1 MPKFPKGSQ
10 EAKDFMKSI
19 REKRTTISD
28 INYETFKGKKS
39 KKNITLN
46 LEKDIETLPSG
57 EKIIKSTTSKKMNGN
72 PVEENINQVI
82 IPTNQKKK
90 GGRPKKYNTV
100 EEAKQAKKEKTL
112 ASNKKKY
119 AERKALK
126 ANKNNPEIGGALD
139 IGKSFAKIGNKIEK
153 GFNKNI
159 AKPIDQIANKA
170 VEYGKAVIYGRND
183 YPPKV
188 RNILKNVGN
197 QTIKSITIKRTPVS
211 GLITGA
217 LSVFSLGKFG
227 KRMER
232 SFDELF
238 HLFIEITLNN
248 NQKVILE
255 KNEVI
260 NMESNP
266 KSRPDTEMKIVNTSI
281 PQITLDEMLNNT
293 EQYMGQK
300 DFFGYSAKDNNCQD
314 FIVSFFKANNIG
326 DESDISFIKQDTK
339 SLFKNLPSLRKLSN
353 TITTIGAKA
362 NVITTGKGIEDINN
376 YSDVLKHLTSHI
388 TDPNEPIDKRDYKQA
403 IEMINAIKKQKSNKL
418 LSAKNKISNNN
429 INMSGGKIE
438 IHHYHHMIHYPKNE
452 NDSDS
457 DIDSDMEG
465 GKITFKS
472 LKKGFE
478 NISGRE
484 FKSPQEMRDTF
495 GITDATKMAKV
506 VKKGANKTSDYI
518 TSKKGGLSSDL
529 VTYGIPATTAG
540 ILGALGNVAGGPVA
554 GVAASALGSKIGSE
568 FIAPAVQKKAGTG
581 VRKSG
586 RFAKG
591 SQEAKDH
598 MARIRNMKKN

>member
-28 INYETFKGKKS
+28 INYETFNGKKS

-57 EKIIKSTTSKKMNGN
+57 EKIIKSTTSRKMNGN

-82 IPTNQKKK
+82 IPAIQKKK

-126 ANKNNPEIGGALD
+126 TQKPEIGGALD

-339 SLFKNLPSLRKLSN
+339 SLFRDLPSLRKLSN

-418 LSAKNKISNNN
+418 LSSKNKISNNN

-457 DIDSDMEG
+457 DSDSDMEG

-586 RFAKG
+586 RFVKG
-591 SQEAKDH
+591 SQEAKEWG
-598 MARIRNMKKN
+598 RKMKEAKDAKK

>member
-28 INYETFKGKKS
+28 INYETFNGKKS

-126 ANKNNPEIGGALD
+126 ANKNNPEIGGTLD

-418 LSAKNKISNNN
+418 LSVKNKISNNN

-457 DIDSDMEG
+457 DSDSDMEG

-518 TSKKGGLSSDL
+518 TSKKVVYHL
-529 VTYGIPATTAG
+529 I
-540 ILGALGNVAGGPVA
+540 
-554 GVAASALGSKIGSE
+554 
-568 FIAPAVQKKAGTG
+568 
-581 VRKSG
+581 
-586 RFAKG
+586 
-591 SQEAKDH
+591 
-598 MARIRNMKKN
+598 